1 MKSIFGQDGG
11 VRGMAEEFHVPLLG
25 SMPLDLK
32 IRLQADNGQPTLVA
46 EPDSKVA
53 GLYKDMAR
61 KLAAGLSKL
70 PKDYSSKMPAV
81 SVQTQG

>member
-1 MKSIFGQDGG
+1 
-11 VRGMAEEFHVPLLG
+11 
-25 SMPLDLK
+25 
-32 IRLQADNGQPTLVA
+32 LVA

-70 PKDYSSKMPAV
+70 PKDYSGKMPAV
-81 SVQTQG
+81 SVQSKG